1 MENIE
6 TPLSNTPE
14 SADPDAAHRCLQ
26 SQLNVML
33 AILVL
38 LSGTVCA
45 YFYRQLTYSQKDLA
59 LFRPQAQQ
67 AIEAYER
74 DKPILNDFIKKM
86 TDYAATHPD
95 FAPIA
100 VKYGLM
106 KAPAAAVPATPSPT
120 PAAPAKK

>member
-6 TPLSNTPE
+6 APRTPE
-14 SADPDAAHRCLQ
+14 LADADATHRCLQ

-33 AILVL
+33 AIVVL

-67 AIEAYER
+67 VIEAYER
-74 DKPILNDFIKKM
+74 DKPILSDFLKKM

-100 VKYGLM
+100 AKYGLT
-106 KAPAAAVPATPSPT
+106 KAPAAAVPATPVPT
-120 PAAPAKK
+120 PGAPAKK

>member
-6 TPLSNTPE
+6 TPLSDTPE
-14 SADPDAAHRCLQ
+14 RADADAAHRCLQ

-45 YFYRQLTYSQKDLA
+45 YFYRQLTYSRKDLD

-74 DKPILNDFIKKM
+74 DKPILNDFLKKM

-95 FAPIA
+95 FMPIA
-100 VKYGLM
+100 VKYGL
-106 KAPAAAVPATPSPT
+106 ANPPPATASPPSAAPQT
-120 PAAPAKK
+120 APAKK